1 MTLKRDEQSESPY
14 YELSRCER
22 QIMEAIYQL
31 DRASARGNCQR
42 LPHNPHYSTVRAA
55 LANLERKG
63 FLSHEYSQR
72 RYFYRP
78 LVSREEACLQILR
91 HIAEVFFSGSIEEA
105 VSALLRPQVREEHTS
120 SAPTSKE
127 HSQ

>member
-1 MTLKRDEQSESPY
+1 MLKRVEFPF

-31 DRASARGNCQR
+31 DRASVRDICQR
-42 LPHNPHYSTVRAA
+42 LTHNPHYSTVRST

-63 FLSHEYSQR
+63 FLYHEHRQR

-78 LVSREEACLQILR
+78 IVSREEACLQNLR
-91 HIAEVFFSGSIEEA
+91 HISEVFFSGSIEGV
-105 VSALLRPQVREEHTS
+105 VSALLRAQKSEGPSGFAAQT
-120 SAPTSKE
+120 KE